1 MDQDTEPGF
10 LDDLIAEVQG
20 ETTVDPSE
28 VVETEEAPAPEQKAD
43 NGPGD
48 LKVALKEARAETKA
62 EKSARKAL
70 EEELATLRGQVSN
83 FQNMFGSLGEDSS
96 DPLDPDA
103 YSALKNQ
110 IKAVQ
115 SQAMEQVQLTR
126 VEISREFAR
135 QQYSDYDEVA
145 SSLLP
150 YVESGLI
157 NLDAILASANPAQM
171 TYKLGKMLQTE
182 AETNESKVR
191 EDERKKVLAEL
202 SGKAKSGGRAPV
214 TLRNAPNAKGIDN
227 SQADDPETRWG

>member
-1 MDQDTEPGF
+1 MDEELEPGF

-20 ETTVDPSE
+20 EESVDPSE
-28 VVETEEAPAPEQKAD
+28 AVEAEEAPAPEQKAD

-70 EEELATLRGQVSN
+70 EEELATLRGQMAN
-83 FQNMFGSLGEDSS
+83 FQNAFGNLGEDSS

-135 QQYSDYDEVA
+135 QQYADYDEVA
-145 SSLLP
+145 ASLRP
-150 YVESGLI
+150 YVESGLL

-171 TYKLGKMLQTE
+171 TYKLGKMLQGEVGTD
-182 AETNESKVR
+182 ETKVR
-191 EDERKKVLAEL
+191 EDERKRVLAEL

-227 SQADDPETRWG
+227 SQADDPETSWG

>member
-1 MDQDTEPGF
+1 MDQDLEPGF
-10 LDDLIAEVQG
+10 LDELIAEVQG
-20 ETTVDPSE
+20 ETSVDPSE
-28 VVETEEAPAPEQKAD
+28 TENVEEAPAPEQQQTE
-43 NGPGD
+43 GPGN

-70 EEELATLRGQVSN
+70 EEELATLRSQVN
-83 FQNMFGSLGEDSS
+83 TFQNMFGSLGEDSS

-135 QQYSDYDEVA
+135 QQYSDYDDVA
-145 SSLLP
+145 ASLRP

-171 TYKLGKMLQTE
+171 TYKLGKMLQGE
-182 AETNESKVR
+182 AEVGEAKVR

-227 SQADDPETRWG
+227 SQADDPEDSWG